1 MRCIPGIFGQNRRV
15 YEVGESLENLTCVQS
30 DCENRRMLLYRI
42 QTLFVGG
49 RELLKILDPSVTSLL
64 Y

>member
-30 DCENRRMLLYRI
+30 DCENR
-42 QTLFVGG
+42 
-49 RELLKILDPSVTSLL
+49 
-64 Y
+64 